1 MKGREV
7 TLPEVLDFREAK
19 AKIQMEL
26 QEEYPEGIV
35 VSLGMNIPGPVKSGS
50 SVYHA
55 FCEGQERLEQILREG
70 PGTIAVK
77 KGLEEDAGYT
87 AVYEVLGMDER
98 ELKKQMIL
106 LEERHALGRIFDI
119 DVLGRDGAALSREQ
133 VGAGRRKCLI
143 CDGDAKVCGRSR
155 AHTVQELQEKVF
167 AIIREWEEPGN

>member
-7 TLPEVLDFREAK
+7 TLPEVLDFRETK

-77 KGLEEDAGYT
+77 KGLEKDAGYT

-133 VGAGRRKCLI
+133 VGEGRRKCLI

-167 AIIREWEEPGN
+167 AIIREWEEPEN